1 METITRN
8 VKDIGSED
16 RRALEHVIGA
26 HLAENQQI
34 VINVVNLDISPPKQE
49 SVDMPTDQE
58 VPAWWKVYEGLS
70 DEEVDR
76 LDQAIRERA
85 KMTRTFA

>member
-26 HLAENQQI
+26 PLAENQQI
-34 VINVVNLDISPPKQE
+34 VINVVNLDISVPKQE
-49 SVDMPTDQE
+49 TVDIPTDQE

-70 DEEVDR
+70 DDEVDR

-85 KMTRTFA
+85 NMTRTFA

>member
-1 METITRN
+1 MEAITRN

-26 HLAENQQI
+26 QLLENQQI
-34 VINVVNLDISPPKQE
+34 VINVVNLDISVPRQE
-49 SVDMPTDQE
+49 VVDIPTDQE

-85 KMTRTFA
+85 NMTRTFA